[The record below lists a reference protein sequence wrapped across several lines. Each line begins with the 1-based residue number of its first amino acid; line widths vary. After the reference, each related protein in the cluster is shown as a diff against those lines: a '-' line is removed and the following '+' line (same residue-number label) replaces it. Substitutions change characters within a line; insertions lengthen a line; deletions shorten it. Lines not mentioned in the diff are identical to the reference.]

1 MEPTDEQLDTFI
13 RARLALIGVDL
24 DDLPVDDPAAPAD
37 QVRLM
42 ESLRVFLRRVPAEI
56 SAFPM
61 DPQLRIPALYPAEFT
76 TWTSTGSTGQ
86 ASARWAT
93 R

>member
-1 MEPTDEQLDTFI
+1 MEPTAAQLDDFI

-42 ESLRVFLRRVPAEI
+42 ESLRAFLRRVPAEI
-56 SAFPM
+56 SEFQM
-61 DPQLRIPALYPAEFT
+61 DPQLRIPALYPAEFL
-76 TWTSTGSTGQ
+76 TWTSTGK
-86 ASARWAT
+86 ASSR
-93 R
+93 